1 LEINNRTLTKM
12 KFVLNED
19 GALVPKDQVGEEEDD
34 KKDE

>member
-1 LEINNRTLTKM
+1 M

-34 KKDE
+34 KEDE